1 LFGTDPEGFG
11 RKASKFGLNE
21 VVGHKMKIEINHM
34 LCIFICSRLLSLHK
48 LGVIHICPLL
58 KSEYLF
64 FAFAGEKPKF
74 SASRARGAVLLS

>member
-1 LFGTDPEGFG
+1 MGPEGLDK
-11 RKASKFGLNE
+11 KASKFGLNE

-34 LCIFICSRLLSLHK
+34 LCIFVCSRLLSLHK
-48 LGVIHICPLL
+48 LCVIRICPLL

-64 FAFAGEKPKF
+64 FAFAGEEPKF